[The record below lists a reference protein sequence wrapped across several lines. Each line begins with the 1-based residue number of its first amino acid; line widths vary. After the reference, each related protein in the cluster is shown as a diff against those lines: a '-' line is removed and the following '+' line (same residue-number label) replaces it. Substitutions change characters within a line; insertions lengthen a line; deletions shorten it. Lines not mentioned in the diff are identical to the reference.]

1 MPDEQ
6 QPDDAL
12 NQFWNTL
19 GQPGQASG
27 HDGIS
32 PDLAE
37 TLRRL
42 HALALAAPP
51 DRARLRVARAM
62 EQTLAARQAAP
73 ARNGHAASYPRDLNI
88 VVRGNPVA
96 WDRNLAAWLAGP
108 QAASPPSPVVRGPL
122 RAAILHLAT
131 ALLLLLTL
139 GLGILA
145 TRPLFRDTDH
155 MALLPAAVPFTS
167 TPAPVIPT
175 DEALQT
181 VFTAT
186 LPARLIPA
194 AGNLDFL
201 VWRTTLE
208 PGIRTSYQ
216 GQIKGFQMQ
225 HVISG
230 ELELTA
236 DGPLQ
241 LVRGSSGPPGMVSGA
256 EAAPGAI
263 VVLHPGDTAIFPFD
277 QTVEY
282 ANLASAPV
290 ELVAGGLFAGHGA
303 WLPEGMSRIDH
314 NEQYPVPELPAGPV
328 DLTLVR
334 ATLPPGAEVT
344 APPAGSLTFD
354 VGAVEESSIAKRPD
368 GALRNIGP
376 DEAAIYVLTLTPRG
390 G

>member
-27 HDGIS
+27 HDLIS

-42 HALALAAPP
+42 HALALAPPP
-51 DRARLRVARAM
+51 DRARLQVARAM
-62 EQTLAARQAAP
+62 GQTLASRQAAP
-73 ARNGHAASYPRDLNI
+73 AWNGSTASYPRDLEL
-88 VVRGNPVA
+88 VVRDDPVTR
-96 WDRNLAAWLAGP
+96 DRNLEAWLPGP
-108 QAASPPSPVVRGPL
+108 LAASPPSPVVRGPL

-139 GLGILA
+139 GIGILA
-145 TRPLFRDTDH
+145 TRPLLPGTGPTS
-155 MALLPAAVPFTS
+155 LLPAAIPLMS
-167 TPAPVIPT
+167 TPEPGP
-175 DEALQT
+175 ALQT
-181 VFTAT
+181 LFATT
-186 LPARLIPA
+186 LPTRLTPA
-194 AGNLDFL
+194 AGNLDFF
-201 VWRTTLE
+201 VWRTTLD
-208 PGIRTSYQ
+208 PGIRTSHQ
-216 GQIKGFQMQ
+216 GQIKGFQLQ

-230 ELELTA
+230 ELTLTA

-241 LVRGSSGPPGMVSGA
+241 LFRGSSIASGMVSAA
-256 EAAPGAI
+256 ETMPRA
-263 VVLHPGDTAIFPFD
+263 VVLLHPGDTAVFAFD

-282 ANLASAPV
+282 ANLASTPV

-303 WLPEGMSRIDH
+303 WLPEGFTRIDH
-314 NEQYPVPELPAGPV
+314 NELYPVPELPTGPV

-334 ATLPPGAEVT
+334 AMLPPGAEVP
-344 APPAGSLTFD
+344 APPAGSLVFD
-354 VGAVEESSIAKRPD
+354 VGAIEDSSIAKRPD

-376 DEAAIYVLTLTPRG
+376 EEAAIYVLTVTPRG